1 MAILS
6 DFPEE
11 GEFVVASVKNV
22 KNFGAFVT
30 LDEYEGKEGFIHIA
44 EVAAGWVKYI
54 RDHVREG
61 QRIVCKVLRV
71 DKAKNHIDLSFK
83 QVNEHQKREK
93 IQQWKNENKA
103 HKLIERVGEK
113 LGKDKDWCIQNIGGP
128 LVEYYG
134 GLYAAFE
141 AAVAEPEEFK
151 AEWKDDWIDAFLEV
165 ARESIQLPYVN
176 IKGKMELICPHRDGI
191 MHLRKALELAEKTE
205 LDATIEAR
213 YLGAPKY
220 EISVTAPNYKIAE
233 EALKNAADAVIDY
246 ITKYDGEGKFTRRD

>member
-1 MAILS
+1 MANPS
-6 DFPEE
+6 AFPEE
-11 GEFVVASVKNV
+11 GEFVVVSVKNV

-71 DKAKNHIDLSFK
+71 DPAKNHIDLSLK

-93 IQQWKNENKA
+93 VQQWKNENKA
-103 HKLIERVGEK
+103 QKLMELIGEK
-113 LGKDKDWCIQNIGGP
+113 LNKKLDWCWKNIGEPMG
-128 LVEYYG
+128 EAYG
-134 GLYAAFE
+134 GLYPAFE
-141 AAVAEPEEFK
+141 QAVADPDAFK
-151 AEWKDDWIDAFLEV
+151 SEWKEEWVDAFLEV
-165 ARESIQLPYVN
+165 AKESIQLPYVN
-176 IKGKMELICPHRDGI
+176 IKGKMEMTCPHKDGI
-191 MHLRKALELAEKTE
+191 LHLKKALEMAEETE
-205 LDATIEAR
+205 LDAKIETR
-213 YLGAPKY
+213 YVGAPKY

-233 EALKNAADAVIDY
+233 EALKNAADSIIEY